1 MAPTATWL
9 QAILQRRKLRRL
21 GNVKFIGELFKLKL
35 LTEKIVHECIRKL
48 MLAAAAPGGPQV
60 EPPLRSA
67 PLRSPPTAPLR
78 SAPLPPHRSAPL
90 PSAPLPYSPPTPL
103 RLRTALSR
111 GSAVRLHCNGI
122 ARVREGGLA
131 VARSLRHLWYVARCI
146 AYAGFSVAVDVVLC
160 CRRPQTRTWKRCA
173 SCCSLA
179 SGGC

>member
-67 PLRSPPTAPLR
+67 PLPSPPTAPLPSLR
-78 SAPLPPHRSAPL
+78 SAPLRSPPLRS
-90 PSAPLPYSPPTPL
+90 PTPL
-103 RLRTALSR
+103 RLPSDSAPLSAAAVQCVCTAMESR
-111 GSAVRLHCNGI
+111 VCARAGWLWLVR
-122 ARVREGGLA
+122 
-131 VARSLRHLWYVARCI
+131 
-146 AYAGFSVAVDVVLC
+146 
-160 CRRPQTRTWKRCA
+160 
-173 SCCSLA
+173 
-179 SGGC
+179 

>member
-78 SAPLPPHRSAPL
+78 SLRSAPL
-90 PSAPLPYSPPTPL
+90 RSAPLLPSDSPPTPH
-103 RLRTALSR
+103 RSQPRQCSASALQWNRACAR
-111 GSAVRLHCNGI
+111 GRVGCGSFVEAFMVCCTLHSIC
-122 ARVREGGLA
+122 
-131 VARSLRHLWYVARCI
+131 
-146 AYAGFSVAVDVVLC
+146 GFLC
-160 CRRPQTRTWKRCA
+160 CCGR
-173 SCCSLA
+173 
-179 SGGC
+179 